1 MAAAK
6 GTVIITGANG
16 GLGSA
21 IAKQLVS
28 QPEFVNYHGIYL
40 VRDANSATELNSA
53 LATNSSHPHD
63 ILSMDLTDLDSVRKT
78 AKDVNLRVSAGDIP
92 QIKTLILNAGFQDF
106 GKQTWTKDGFDTT
119 FSANYLGHWLL
130 TLLLLESMDK
140 ESGRIVLVGSQAH
153 DPHDKRNERSKAFI
167 DEKYKTVFDDQ
178 ASVEAIAKGNWSSA
192 QEDPSWRSGFR
203 RYGAA
208 KLFLIMMMHELQ
220 HRMDQD
226 PILKNVCILG
236 VDPGTM
242 STGLTRHASWLIRF
256 IFRVILPLVT
266 YFMPDGPIHTT
277 QKSASHILQAAFDSN
292 QVLGQSPK
300 DVYLNGVDSSETSDE
315 SRDARK
321 RDLVWKESVRY
332 TGLKKGETVLQKWE

>member
-6 GTVIITGANG
+6 GTVIVTGANG

-40 VRDANSATELNSA
+40 VRDANSAAELDSA
-53 LATNSSHPHD
+53 LATSSSHPHD
-63 ILSMDLTDLDSVRKT
+63 VLSMDLTDLDSVRKT
-78 AKDVNLRVSAGDIP
+78 AKSVNLRVSAGDIP

-130 TLLLLESMDK
+130 TILLLESMDK
-140 ESGRIVLVGSQAH
+140 ESGRVVLVGSQAH
-153 DPHDKRNERSKAFI
+153 DPHDKRNDQSKAFV

-178 ASVEAIAKGNWSSA
+178 AGVEAIAKGHWSSA

-203 RYGAA
+203 RYGAS

-226 PILKNVCILG
+226 PILKKCLH
-236 VDPGTM
+236 
-242 STGLTRHASWLIRF
+242 TGRRSWHYEYWSNTTCF
-256 IFRVILPLVT
+256 MVILPLVT
-266 YFMPDGPIHTT
+266 FFMPDGPIHTT

-315 SRDARK
+315 SRDVRK